1 MGFTL
6 YMRKFKMKKILIFL
20 MTCVS
25 AIAFGAVGITDGNL
39 AVNVGKLYRDFYIEV
54 PMTPS
59 PFNLSEAGNQRI
71 VQSWS
76 DFELKVIDKW
86 GNNICFS
93 STIYLNSV
101 SVVNGHIEIIDK
113 TPKIF
118 YFTIADPTNERC
130 YGEKRQFTN
139 FSSSIG
145 VEVYKRGEM
154 VSTVWLYP
162 SLDSTETRRVK
173 NWTGKGVFSG
183 YKEVVWGEYIREIFT
198 NPENTIIVWRQ
209 SRLLADTLY
218 TETGKTTQK
227 RWIPVQP
234 IYYGDFKFKK

>member
-1 MGFTL
+1 
-6 YMRKFKMKKILIFL
+6 MKKFLIFL
-20 MTCVS
+20 TMCVS
-25 AIAFGAVGITDGNL
+25 AIAFGVVGITDGNL

-86 GNNICFS
+86 GNNIYFS
-93 STIYLNSV
+93 GTVYLNSV
-101 SVVNGHIEIIDK
+101 SVVNGHSEIIDK
-113 TPKIF
+113 GVKVS
-118 YFTIADPTNERC
+118 YFTISEQVDGRC

-139 FSSSIG
+139 FNSSIG
-145 VEVYKRGEM
+145 AEVYERGEM

-173 NWTGKGVFSG
+173 NWTGKGLYSG
-183 YKEVVWGEYIREIFT
+183 YRNVVWGEYIREIFT
-198 NPENTIIVWRQ
+198 NPENLIIVWRQ

>member
-1 MGFTL
+1 
-6 YMRKFKMKKILIFL
+6 MRKFKMKKVLIFL
-20 MTCVS
+20 MTCVG

-76 DFELKVIDKW
+76 DFELKVIDRW

-101 SVVNGHIEIIDK
+101 SVVNGHTEIIDS

-118 YFTIADPTNERC
+118 YFTVGDAENDRC
-130 YGEKRQFTN
+130 YGERREFTN
-139 FSSSIG
+139 FNSSIG
-145 VEVYKRGEM
+145 AELYKRGEM

-173 NWTGKGVFSG
+173 NWTGKGVYSG

-198 NPENTIIVWRQ
+198 NPENLIIVWRQ

-234 IYYGDFKFKK
+234 VFYGDYKFKK

>member
-1 MGFTL
+1 
-6 YMRKFKMKKILIFL
+6 MKKIFIFL
-20 MTCVS
+20 VACVGS
-25 AIAFGAVGITDGNL
+25 IVFGAVGITDGNL

-76 DFELKVIDKW
+76 DFEVKIIDRW
-86 GNNICFS
+86 GNNIYFS

-101 SVVNGHIEIIDK
+101 SVINGHSEIIDK

-118 YFTIADPTNERC
+118 YFTISEQADERC

-145 VEVYKRGEM
+145 AEVHKRGEM

-162 SLDSTETRRVK
+162 SLSSTEKRSVK
-173 NWTGKGVFSG
+173 KWIGKGVYSRTE
-183 YKEVVWGEYIREIFT
+183 EVEWGKYLREIFT

-234 IYYGDFKFKK
+234 VFYGDFKFKK